1 MGEKRNVGAMVLAI
15 LFIVFVVSSIVDS
28 FYLYPVAAQKANDY
42 CKSAGFDQQKSF
54 DRIGIF
60 SVTPVAIKCEY
71 AERYTDLGV
80 RVND

>member
-1 MGEKRNVGAMVLAI
+1 MDGEDIIKVLLVI
-15 LFIVFVVSSIVDS
+15 LFVGFIVSAIIDGA
-28 FYLYPVAAQKANDY
+28 YLKPVAAQKANDY

-60 SVTPVAIKCEY
+60 SDTPVAIKCEY

-80 RVND
+80 RVNE